1 MFETQQK
8 EQFSNA
14 YFLAIAA
21 KAECNPSKQEVD
33 DDSVDWSLSK
43 KITGRPKLDIQ
54 LKCTENLRLDGDS
67 FKYPLKIKNYNDL
80 IIEDISVPRI
90 LVVVY
95 VPENN
100 DEWLFQ
106 NSDHLILRKCGYWV
120 SLKGL
125 STVDNTSNVTVSI
138 PSENIFSVEKLNEIM
153 DIIAEK
159 KTL

>member
-1 MFETQQK
+1 MYETHQK

-21 KAECNPSKQEVD
+21 KARCNPSKQEVD

-43 KITGRPKLDIQ
+43 KIIGRPKLDIQ

-80 IIEDISVPRI
+80 IIEDVSVPRI
-90 LVVVY
+90 LVVFS
-95 VPENN
+95 VPENI
-100 DEWLFQ
+100 DEWLSQ
-106 NSDHLILRKCGYWV
+106 NTENLVIRKCGYWV

-125 STVDNTSNVTVSI
+125 SVVDNTNNVTVSI
-138 PSENIFSVEKLNEIM
+138 PSSNIFSVEQLNEIM